1 MALIGPAVGPEL
13 LTLNQEVYNK
23 GISLSQ
29 KHMKLEKKIYYIF
42 TICPKLSHSRAWTPG
57 QGAINFTILV
67 GGFMEIITMYS
78 DFSSHVW

>member
-29 KHMKLEKKIYYIF
+29 IHMKVEKKIYYIF
-42 TICPKLSHSRAWTPG
+42 AIWPDWYILGPKPLT
-57 QGAINFTILV
+57 QGPLIL
-67 GGFMEIITMYS
+67 
-78 DFSSHVW
+78 